1 MNLTKTEKK
10 TLNKLRYK
18 SLKAKRST
26 PEFKAKRAAYMR
38 KYRKLHAI
46 QRI

>member
-1 MNLTKTEKK
+1 MEKK

-18 SLKAKRST
+18 LVKTKRST

-38 KYRKLHAI
+38 KYRKQHEILK
-46 QRI
+46 